1 MEDKMNISQAI
12 IKRIF
17 ELCEERNLTINA
29 LSNLAGV
36 TQSTVNNIVSGTTYN
51 TGVATIQKLCVGLN
65 ITLRDFFDSEI
76 FSNIIPDY
84 D

>member
-17 ELCEERNLTINA
+17 ELCDERNLTINA

-65 ITLRDFFDSEI
+65 ITLRDFYDSEI

>member
-1 MEDKMNISQAI
+1 MEDKIHISQAI

-17 ELCEERNLTINA
+17 ELCDERNLTINA

>member
-17 ELCEERNLTINA
+17 ELCDERNLTINA

-51 TGVATIQKLCVGLN
+51 TGVATIQKICVGLN

>member
-17 ELCEERNLTINA
+17 ELCDERNLTINA
-29 LSNLAGV
+29 LSILAGV

-51 TGVATIQKLCVGLN
+51 TGVATIQNLCVVLN

>member
-17 ELCEERNLTINA
+17 ELCDERNLTINA

-36 TQSTVNNIVSGTTYN
+36 TQSTENNIVSGTTYN

>member
-17 ELCEERNLTINA
+17 ELCDERNLTINA

>member
-17 ELCEERNLTINA
+17 ELCDERNLPINA

>member
-17 ELCEERNLTINA
+17 ELCDERNLTINA
-29 LSNLAGV
+29 LSNLSGV

>member
-17 ELCEERNLTINA
+17 ELCDERNLTINA

-65 ITLRDFFDSEI
+65 ITRRDFFDSEI

>member
-17 ELCEERNLTINA
+17 ELCDERNLTINA

-65 ITLRDFFDSEI
+65 IPLRDFFDSEI

>member
-1 MEDKMNISQAI
+1 MNISQAI

-17 ELCEERNLTINA
+17 ELCDERNLTINA

>member
-17 ELCEERNLTINA
+17 ELCDERNLTINA

-51 TGVATIQKLCVGLN
+51 TGVATIQQLCVGLN